1 MEGIVNNMY
10 YVLDSSW
17 ESRSWMFSPHT
28 QKGSFVR
35 WWQFWFCN
43 ILCNIHASNHQ
54 VIYNLNLHSVKCQL
68 YFNKAGIQIKA

>member
-28 QKGSFVR
+28 HKKEVLWGDGSFD
-35 WWQFWFCN
+35 FA
-43 ILCNIHASNHQ
+43 IYSAIYMHQ
-54 VIYNLNLHSVKCQL
+54 IIKL
-68 YFNKAGIQIKA
+68 YTI